1 MERIGCRMEVGITG
15 RQKIIVTADQTA
27 EAMGSG
33 LLPVYAT
40 PAMIA
45 LMEHTASNSVAGE
58 LEEGQGTVGT
68 LLHVKHVSAT
78 PVGMQVTCEAKL
90 VEIDRKR
97 LVFEVKAFD
106 EAGLIGEGTHERFI
120 IEREKFMEKAESK
133 KA

>member
-1 MERIGCRMEVGITG
+1 MEVGITG

>member
-1 MERIGCRMEVGITG
+1 MCPR
-15 RQKIIVTADQTA
+15 
-27 EAMGSG
+27 
-33 LLPVYAT
+33 L
-40 PAMIA
+40 
-45 LMEHTASNSVAGE
+45 
-58 LEEGQGTVGT
+58 
-68 LLHVKHVSAT
+68 